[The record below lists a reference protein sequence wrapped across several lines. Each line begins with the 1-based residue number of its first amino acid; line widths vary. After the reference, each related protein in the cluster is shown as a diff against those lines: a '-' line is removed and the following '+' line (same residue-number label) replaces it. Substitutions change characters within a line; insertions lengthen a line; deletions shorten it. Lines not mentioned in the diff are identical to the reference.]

1 MRKRFSSLC
10 TFAMLSLVVGMVS
23 LGTQLNA
30 QQSAPDN
37 GGAAQQGQTQ
47 QPPAQTPDQSTQ
59 PAPDAQSQSSQPQP
73 SQAQSPRA
81 QSQPSD
87 GQTFSGT
94 IVKSG
99 SKYVLQDSASG
110 NTYDIDRQDLAKGHE
125 GQKVRISG
133 TLDPSGK
140 MIRVK

>member
-10 TFAMLSLVVGMVS
+10 TFAMLSLVVGMVL

-47 QPPAQTPDQSTQ
+47 QPPAQAPDQSAQ
-59 PAPDAQSQSSQPQP
+59 PAPDPQPQS
-73 SQAQSPRA
+73 SQAQSSQA

>member
-47 QPPAQTPDQSTQ
+47 QPPAQAPDQSAQ
-59 PAPDAQSQSSQPQP
+59 PAPDPQPQS
-73 SQAQSPRA
+73 SQAQSSQA